1 MEGVKDEK
9 KRYKKNES
17 NHAWCVNI
25 GGQRSGS
32 VTIQRVANSCQS
44 TAWRLMARL
53 ARLSKLARFVLN
65 SRTHTHHWRSAH
77 PRGMWS
83 GACGACNAARAG
95 RAQFLTVTSQ
105 GDSSPCWWTKDIQR
119 LQRFLMCGM
128 WWDGGWTVVIC
139 QCEEPWNEDDD
150 DDASWQS
157 AMSGTLYVCN

>member
-9 KRYKKNES
+9 KGIKKNES

-53 ARLSKLARFVLN
+53 SRLARFVLN
-65 SRTHTHHWRSAH
+65 SRTRTHHWRSAH